1 LNPHVV
7 RFSADST
14 YRNRD
19 TLIELIFNDV
29 CDEIR
34 LFGSPREITP
44 AYSERGDGPESNLPL
59 LAACCRYNIAGL
71 VQGYILFDGLVMTA
85 ARQPRAREVAELLD
99 QAQMSGK
106 VSFGVQSADFTSSL
120 DPDAALKALLSIPTV
135 QLTKDTRAQYFALLS
150 NVSEHQIFG

>member
-1 LNPHVV
+1 MNPHVT
-7 RFSADST
+7 RFSADAT

-19 TLIELIFNDV
+19 ALIELIFNPA

-34 LFGSPREITP
+34 LFGSPREAT
-44 AYSERGDGPESNLPL
+44 AACSDQDGPETNFPL

-99 QAQMSGK
+99 QAQMSTK
-106 VSFGVQSADFTSSL
+106 VHFGTRTADFTRSL
-120 DPDAALKALLSIPTV
+120 EPDAALQALLSIPTV

-150 NVSEHQIFG
+150 NVSERQYFG